1 MAFNQISV
9 RATRRTIEVIEILRH
24 GVFGFGGRVWCA
36 ADILLGG
43 AFVLYLVFCLAGLT
57 DTTGTRQLVFRPMD
71 PPITVPAYLV
81 TKKYQNSSPAVRLFL
96 ERIRTRVEH
105 KDERA

>member
-36 ADILLGG
+36 AGILLGG
-43 AFVLYLVFCLAGLT
+43 AFVLCLVFCLANLV
-57 DTTGTRQLVFRPMD
+57 DASGTRRLTFRPMD
-71 PPITVPAYLV
+71 PPITVPVYLV
-81 TKKYQNSSPAVRLFL
+81 TKKYQTFSPAVRLFL
-96 ERIRTRVEH
+96 ERIRTRVEQ